1 MLPSSKPQDVYSE
14 IAAIVEQ
21 KRAADE
27 KNGKKNGAMGKVLML
42 EVLVL
47 NSPSNFRPIFVQSYV
62 LNALCMLQAVR
73 PLKAILD
80 FFIRTLRMKTSRM
93 RTLRMRTS
101 YVRTSFLRTSYI

>member
-47 NSPSNFRPIFVQSYV
+47 NSPSNF
-62 LNALCMLQAVR
+62 
-73 PLKAILD
+73 
-80 FFIRTLRMKTSRM
+80 
-93 RTLRMRTS
+93 
-101 YVRTSFLRTSYI
+101 